1 MLTKKRGGNRKK
13 ERRSR
18 YASLC
23 GGGDLLKALG
33 SVALFLANGI
43 LYRTNDTH
51 PFSSMDERNRLL
63 LCLVDERG
71 VGTFIEHWL
80 ACSRVS

>member
-13 ERRSR
+13 ERCSR

-23 GGGDLLKALG
+23 GGGVLPKALG

-43 LYRTNDTH
+43 LYRTNDNYIQTNL
-51 PFSSMDERNRLL
+51 EN
-63 LCLVDERG
+63 VDKYVVNVIFR
-71 VGTFIEHWL
+71 
-80 ACSRVS
+80 